1 MAGPAATRDVSPL
14 ERASR
19 HRLMLGLFLPLQ
31 DGGWSPSTSPRGTTW
46 TFPYN
51 AALVQRAEALG
62 FDLAFGLAQ
71 WLPAGGHGGRM
82 RYREQQID
90 PLVTT
95 AGLAALTR
103 RMLLIST
110 VHVLYGWH
118 PLQLAKIG
126 ATLDHM
132 SGGRWG
138 LNVVTG
144 YKRGESAMFGIDD
157 IPHDERYA
165 RAAEFTDLML
175 ALWQDDANVT
185 RDGRWW
191 HLRDAYVSPRPVHGR
206 PVLVN
211 AGTSPAGID
220 YAARYADLMFI
231 TSPGGA
237 DIAAACSSLPEHIAR
252 IRAVARRH
260 GRSLRLIL
268 NPHIICRE
276 TDREAEERVRYI
288 LEGADQEAAASFART
303 IAGGDTAGWR
313 GHDLRGWTL
322 GGNVHVA
329 GSPQTVVDWL
339 VKLSAAGLD
348 GIQVN
353 FFDFAPDLEF
363 FGARVLPLMVEAGL
377 RAPEEA
383 A

>member
-1 MAGPAATRDVSPL
+1 MAVQDGRTQPGGQRVETQGPAASVDRAAPL
-14 ERASR
+14 ERAAR

-95 AGLAALTR
+95 AGLAALTQ

-144 YKRGESAMFGIDD
+144 YKRGEWRCSASTTSRTTSAIGG
-157 IPHDERYA
+157 PPS
-165 RAAEFTDLML
+165 
-175 ALWQDDANVT
+175 
-185 RDGRWW
+185 
-191 HLRDAYVSPRPVHGR
+191 SP
-206 PVLVN
+206 
-211 AGTSPAGID
+211 T
-220 YAARYADLMFI
+220 
-231 TSPGGA
+231 
-237 DIAAACSSLPEHIAR
+237 
-252 IRAVARRH
+252 
-260 GRSLRLIL
+260 
-268 NPHIICRE
+268 
-276 TDREAEERVRYI
+276 
-288 LEGADQEAAASFART
+288 
-303 IAGGDTAGWR
+303 
-313 GHDLRGWTL
+313 
-322 GGNVHVA
+322 
-329 GSPQTVVDWL
+329 
-339 VKLSAAGLD
+339 
-348 GIQVN
+348 
-353 FFDFAPDLEF
+353 
-363 FGARVLPLMVEAGL
+363 
-377 RAPEEA
+377 
-383 A
+383 